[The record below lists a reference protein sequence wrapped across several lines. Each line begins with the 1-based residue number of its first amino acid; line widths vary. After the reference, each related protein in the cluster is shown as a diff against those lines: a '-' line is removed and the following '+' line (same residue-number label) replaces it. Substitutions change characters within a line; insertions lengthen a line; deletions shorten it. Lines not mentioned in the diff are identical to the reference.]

1 MSPCWLVLLII
12 ILSAIMLQTS
22 DAASEENTKT
32 YIVYMG
38 TPPSDSDVPK
48 SVLHMSML
56 QQVIGRAANSLVHS
70 YKRCINGFV
79 VNLKEEDVPKVA
91 AMEGVVAIFPNG
103 RKHLHTT
110 RSWDFIGFPEQVKR
124 ANTESDIIIGVLDSG
139 IWPDSPSFNDS
150 GFGPPPSKWKGACHN
165 ITCNNKII
173 GAKYF
178 RSDENFSG
186 DNIKSPIDS
195 HGHGTHTA
203 STAAGGSVSS
213 ASLYGLGLGTA
224 RGGVPSARIAV
235 YKVCW
240 SDGCYDADI
249 LAAFDEAIADGVD
262 IISASFGSQSPQHYF
277 NDTLAIGAFH
287 AMKHGI
293 LTSAS
298 AGNNGPG
305 LTTTNSVAPW
315 TLSVAATT
323 TDRKLVT
330 KIQIGDDVLQ
340 GRSINTFDL
349 NSTQYPIIH
358 GGDAPNTLKG
368 YNSSISRFCLE
379 DSMDPNLVKGKI
391 VICDAH
397 FGPLKVGFA
406 SGATGIIINFSQ
418 SKVPDIGFAFALPAS
433 VIGSMDSNIIY
444 NLMAD
449 TSNDI
454 TATILKSSHDNDSFA
469 PVIAS
474 FSSRGPNLVTLDILK
489 PDIAAPGV
497 DILAAWNPNSPPSGV
512 KGDKRQAH
520 YNFNSGTSM
529 ACPHVTALAAYIKS
543 FHPAWSPA
551 AIKSAIMTTAT
562 PMESPLNDAEFAY
575 GAGHINPTKAL
586 NPGLVYDANET
597 DYVKFLCGQ
606 GYNDS
611 LLQVVTGENRTC
623 AQVTHGSVWDLN
635 YPSFAVSTMFP
646 RLDEARV
653 FTRTVTNVGSPAST
667 YEATVTAP
675 EGLDIQVNP
684 PRLSFTSLG
693 QKQSFNV
700 TVSGFV
706 TSIASASLVWDDGM
720 HQVRS
725 PITVFLYY

>member
-1 MSPCWLVLLII
+1 
-12 ILSAIMLQTS
+12 MLQTT
-22 DAASEENTKT
+22 DADSEENAKA

-38 TPPSDSDVPK
+38 SPPSDEAPRST
-48 SVLHMSML
+48 LHVSML
-56 QQVIGRAANSLVHS
+56 QEALGSERAANSLVHS

-91 AMEGVVAIFPNG
+91 AMEGVIAVFPN
-103 RKHLHTT
+103 RRNHLYTT

-124 ANTESDIIIGVLDSG
+124 ANTESDVIIGMLDSG
-139 IWPDSPSFNDS
+139 IWPDSPCFNDS
-150 GFGPPPSKWKGACHN
+150 GFGPPPSKWKGACYN

-178 RSDENFSG
+178 RSDKKFVEN
-186 DNIKSPIDS
+186 DIMSPVDS
-195 HGHGTHTA
+195 QGHGTHTA
-203 STAAGGSVSS
+203 SIAAGGSVSS

-262 IISASFGSQSPQHYF
+262 IISASFGGPSPRHYF
-277 NDTLAIGAFH
+277 NEALAIGAFH

-293 LTSAS
+293 LTSAA

-305 LTTTNSVAPW
+305 LTTTTSVAPW
-315 TLSVAATT
+315 ILSVAATT

-330 KIQIGDDVLQ
+330 KIQIGDDILE
-340 GRSINTFDL
+340 GLSINTFDL
-349 NSTQYPIIH
+349 NSTQYPIVH
-358 GGDAPNTLKG
+358 GGDVPNTLEG
-368 YNSSISRFCLE
+368 YNSSVSRFCLE
-379 DSMDPNLVKGKI
+379 DSMDQNSVKRKI
-391 VICDAH
+391 VVCDARY
-397 FGPLKVGFA
+397 GPLKIGFA
-406 SGATGIIINFSQ
+406 SGAAGIIINFSAGR
-418 SKVPDIGFAFALPAS
+418 VPDGGFAFALPAS
-433 VIGSMDSNIIY
+433 VISSMDSNTIY
-444 NLMAD
+444 NFTTK
-449 TSNDI
+449 TSNNI
-454 TATILKSSHDNDSFA
+454 TATILKSSHNDDSLA
-469 PVIAS
+469 PVVAS

-529 ACPHVTALAAYIKS
+529 ACPHVTALASYIKS
-543 FHPAWSPA
+543 FHRYWSPA

-562 PMESPLNDAEFAY
+562 PIESHPLDHAEFAY
-575 GAGHINPTKAL
+575 GAGHVNPTKAL

-623 AQVTHGSVWDLN
+623 AQLTHGSVGDLN
-635 YPSFAVSTMFP
+635 YPSFAVSAKSP
-646 RLDEARV
+646 QLDEARV
-653 FTRTVTNVGSPAST
+653 FTRTVTNVGSPSSI

-684 PRLSFTSLG
+684 SKLSFTSLG
-693 QKQSFNV
+693 QKLSFNV
-700 TVSGFV
+700 SVSGFV
-706 TSIASASLVWDDGM
+706 TSIASASLIWHDGTY
-720 HQVRS
+720 QVRS
-725 PITVFLYY
+725 PITVFLYSDKATINNYICRRN

>member
-1 MSPCWLVLLII
+1 
-12 ILSAIMLQTS
+12 MLQTT
-22 DAASEENTKT
+22 DADSEENTKS

-38 TPPSDSDVPK
+38 SPPSGESPK
-48 SVLHMSML
+48 SMLHMSML
-56 QQVIGRAANSLVHS
+56 QQAIGSERAENSLVHS

-79 VNLKEEDVPKVA
+79 ANLNEEDVPKVA
-91 AMEGVVAIFPNG
+91 AMEGVVAVFPNG
-103 RKHLHTT
+103 WKHLHTT

-124 ANTESDIIIGVLDSG
+124 AITESDIIIGMLDTG

-150 GFGPPPSKWKGACHN
+150 GFGPPPSKWKGACYN

-178 RSDENFSG
+178 RSDKNFSG

-195 HGHGTHTA
+195 NGHGTHTA
-203 STAAGGSVSS
+203 STAAGGSVNS

-240 SDGCYDADI
+240 SEGCRDADI
-249 LAAFDEAIADGVD
+249 LAGFDEAIADGVD
-262 IISASFGSQSPQHYF
+262 ILSISIGGKSPSPLNYF
-277 NDTLAIGAFH
+277 NDIFAIGAFH

-298 AGNNGPG
+298 AGNSGP
-305 LTTTNSVAPW
+305 LLMTTVSVAPW
-315 TLSVAATT
+315 ILSVAATT
-323 TDRKLVT
+323 TDRNIVT
-330 KIQIGDDVLQ
+330 KIQIGDDILE

-349 NSTQYPIIH
+349 NSTRYPIVH
-358 GGDAPNTLKG
+358 GGDVPNTIKG
-368 YNSSISRFCLE
+368 YNSSVSRFCLE
-379 DSMDPNLVKGKI
+379 DSMDQNLVKGKI
-391 VICDAH
+391 VICDAQLE
-397 FGPLKVGFA
+397 PKQIGFA
-406 SGATGIIINFSQ
+406 SGATGVIINFSAVKFLD
-418 SKVPDIGFAFALPAS
+418 SGLAFALPAS
-433 VIGSMDSNIIY
+433 FVD
-444 NLMAD
+444 LMTK
-449 TSNDI
+449 TSINDV
-454 TATILKSSHDNDSFA
+454 TATILKSSHYYNDSLA
-469 PVIAS
+469 PAAAT
-474 FSSRGPNLVTLDILK
+474 FSSRGPNLVTPDILK

-497 DILAAWNPNSPPSGV
+497 NILAAWNPNLPPSGV

-520 YNFNSGTSM
+520 YNFDSGTSM
-529 ACPHVTALAAYIKS
+529 SCPHATALAAYIKS
-543 FHPAWSPA
+543 FHPSWSPT

-562 PMESPLNDAEFAY
+562 PIKSDLLNHAEFAY
-575 GAGHINPTKAL
+575 GAGNINPTKAL

-597 DYVKFLCGQ
+597 DYFKFLCGQ

-623 AQVTHGSVWDLN
+623 AEVTHGSVWDLN
-635 YPSFAVSTMFP
+635 YPSFAVSTTSP

-653 FTRTVTNVGSPAST
+653 FTRTVTNVGSPTSI

-684 PRLSFTSLG
+684 RRLSFTSLG
-693 QKQSFNV
+693 QKLSFNV

-706 TSIASASLVWDDGM
+706 SSMASASLTWDDGTY
-720 HQVRS
+720 QVRS
-725 PITVFLYY
+725 PIMVFIYPINQ

>member
-1 MSPCWLVLLII
+1 
-12 ILSAIMLQTS
+12 MLQTT
-22 DAASEENTKT
+22 DADSEENIKT

-38 TPPSDSDVPK
+38 TPSSGGDDVPK
-48 SVLHMSML
+48 SMLHLSML
-56 QQVIGRAANSLVHS
+56 QQALGSERAENSLVHS

-79 VNLKEEDVPKVA
+79 ANLNEEDVPKVS
-91 AMEGVVAIFPNG
+91 AMEGVVAVFPNG

-110 RSWDFIGFPEQVKR
+110 RSWDFIGFPEQVRR
-124 ANTESDIIIGVLDSG
+124 ANTEGDIIIGMLDTG

-150 GFGPPPSKWKGACHN
+150 GFSPPPSKWKGACYN

-178 RSDENFSG
+178 RSDKNFSG

-195 HGHGTHTA
+195 NGHGTHTA
-203 STAAGGSVSS
+203 STAAGGSVNS

-240 SDGCYDADI
+240 SDGCRDADI

-262 IISASFGSQSPQHYF
+262 IISTSLGSTSPLHYF

-298 AGNNGPG
+298 AGNGGPR
-305 LTTTNSVAPW
+305 LMTTSSAAPW
-315 TLSVAATT
+315 ILSVAATT
-323 TDRKLVT
+323 TDRNIVT
-330 KIQIGDDVLQ
+330 KIQIGEDTLE

-349 NSTQYPIIH
+349 NGTRYPIVH
-358 GGDAPNTLKG
+358 GRDVPNTLKG
-368 YNSSISRFCLE
+368 YNSSISRLCLE
-379 DSMDPNLVKGKI
+379 DSMDQNFVKGKI

-397 FGPLKVGFA
+397 WKPKQIGFA
-406 SGATGIIINFSQ
+406 SGAAGIIINFSAIRFLD
-418 SKVPDIGFAFALPAS
+418 VGIVFALPAS
-433 VIGSMDSNIIY
+433 FV
-444 NLMAD
+444 NLMTE
-449 TSNDI
+449 TSINDV
-454 TATILKSSHDNDSFA
+454 TATVLKSSHYYNDSLA
-469 PVIAS
+469 PAVAT
-474 FSSRGPNLVTLDILK
+474 FSSRGPNPVTLDILK

-497 DILAAWNPNSPPSGV
+497 NILAAWNPNSPPSKV
-512 KGDKRQAH
+512 KGDKRQAD
-520 YNFNSGTSM
+520 YNFQFGTSM

-543 FHPAWSPA
+543 FHPSWSPA
-551 AIKSAIMTTAT
+551 AIKSAIMTTAA
-562 PMESPLNDAEFAY
+562 PIKSDLLSHAEFAY
-575 GAGHINPTKAL
+575 GAGNINPTKAL

-623 AQVTHGSVWDLN
+623 AEVTHGSVWDLN
-635 YPSFAVSTMFP
+635 YPSFAVSTTSP

-653 FTRTVTNVGSPAST
+653 FTRTVTNVGLPTSI
-667 YEATVTAP
+667 YKATVTAP

-693 QKQSFNV
+693 QKLSFNV

-706 TSIASASLVWDDGM
+706 ASMASASLTWDDGTYR
-720 HQVRS
+720 VRS
-725 PITVFLYY
+725 PITVFVYPIN